1 MEASVRPV
9 AIRPASCLARSI
21 SQGLTKSAKVA
32 TVQRKNLTAVAVFI
46 LGMATAAAAN
56 ESENGA
62 GLKWLVGFGL
72 THGGDELAEIEL
84 DFDGDSSDEDLRG
97 GDLITLAA
105 GTVVYLPLPAWSLQM
120 TIGYHFDEVSAD
132 NGDITFERY
141 PLELIPFYNF
151 RNYRIGAGLSYHLS
165 PELDLKEL
173 GGSKVEFDDALG
185 WLIEYDYSFSG
196 WRSGGF
202 VLGARYLWID
212 YKVEKVDDRRVP
224 GGFEFDGNHV
234 GIHVDFMF

>member
-1 MEASVRPV
+1 LAVLLSVVLIRLVIQAVSRSLGMFGLELLLEIIALRVMEASVRPV

-21 SQGLTKSAKVA
+21 SQGLTKSANVA
-32 TVQRKNLTAVAVFI
+32 TMQRKNLTAVAVFI

-105 GTVVYLPLPAWSLQM
+105 GPVVYLPLPAWSLQM
-120 TIGYHFDEVSAD
+120 TIGYHFDEVSC
-132 NGDITFERY
+132 ISTLTY
-141 PLELIPFYNF
+141 
-151 RNYRIGAGLSYHLS
+151 
-165 PELDLKEL
+165 
-173 GGSKVEFDDALG
+173 
-185 WLIEYDYSFSG
+185 
-196 WRSGGF
+196 
-202 VLGARYLWID
+202 GARASLFYSILI
-212 YKVEKVDDRRVP
+212 YA
-224 GGFEFDGNHV
+224 
-234 GIHVDFMF
+234 